1 MDDGAAMI
9 LDFIEWDELDD
20 VPSNTAHIA
29 GHGVSRDEV
38 EEVLVFV
45 PDSRVF
51 RSRSS
56 GRPAVIGDTAAGRT
70 LFVAF
75 ERREE
80 GGIVII
86 TPVTAY
92 DHE

>member
-1 MDDGAAMI
+1 MDDGPAMTF
-9 LDFIEWDELDD
+9 DFIEWDELDD
-20 VPSNTAHIA
+20 MRSNTAHIA
-29 GHGVSRDEV
+29 EHGVTQDEV
-38 EEVLVFV
+38 QEVLTTV
-45 PDSRVF
+45 PDSKVF

-75 ERREE
+75 ERRKE
-80 GGIVII
+80 GGDILI

-92 DHE
+92 DHQ